1 MEVIKGSAR
10 DIPAEP
16 LIALCSILL
25 ARFARR
31 YASNHQLT
39 THHED
44 RLAANPYIG
53 DPLRSA
59 ANGNMNPA
67 RPTHGHSLHVDDAL
81 RGISTHET
89 VTHEIS
95 AERTACA
102 AGRRVFGDAEL
113 RREHATVHRCLRLAG
128 LQREQGHRKIE
139 PGLLAKPSQRRGL
152 AHRPVDACARGERDE
167 QERKTAGHLLDWHI

>member
-1 MEVIKGSAR
+1 MEVTKGSAR
-10 DIPAEP
+10 DISAEP

-81 RGISTHET
+81 RGIFTHET

-95 AERTACA
+95 AERTAYAPVAGSSRTVQAGSQAVRRRAGARSHMSFGA
-102 AGRRVFGDAEL
+102 AACGVQGAAK
-113 RREHATVHRCLRLAG
+113 ATRGVCRGVAG
-128 LQREQGHRKIE
+128 IKSYTVSPCG
-139 PGLLAKPSQRRGL
+139 
-152 AHRPVDACARGERDE
+152 
-167 QERKTAGHLLDWHI
+167 